1 MVPQHRQTEE
11 QRHDKSPNI
20 DEHYGEIGISAVRA
34 SVRYVLTDSSAVLT
48 DTSTD
53 RKEVSVKQVQP
64 CHASCRSEDGR

>member
-34 SVRYVLTDSSAVLT
+34 SVWYVLTDRSAVLT
-48 DTSTD
+48 D
-53 RKEVSVKQVQP
+53 P
-64 CHASCRSEDGR
+64 H